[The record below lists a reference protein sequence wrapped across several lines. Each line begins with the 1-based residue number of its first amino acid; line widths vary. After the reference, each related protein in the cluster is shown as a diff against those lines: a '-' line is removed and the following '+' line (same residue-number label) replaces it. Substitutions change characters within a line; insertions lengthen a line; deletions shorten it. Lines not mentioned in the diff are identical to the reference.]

1 MFLND
6 TATLEEVRA
15 AFCQHRE
22 CSPPRQR
29 IPDHLRRQAIGLLV
43 DYSRLQLRR
52 ALGITDDMLCTWER
66 RMQPGATAP
75 VAPASPSFI
84 TLPVAGA
91 EVELPS
97 DSDPSPPFMALPP
110 LHLRLE
116 LPGGARVIIEGDRQG
131 VSQQGLSLL
140 QGLGYG
146 RTVLPGEPT

>member
-6 TATLEEVRA
+6 TATLEQVGA
-15 AFCQHRE
+15 AFRHHRE

-29 IPDHLRRQAIGLLV
+29 IPDHLRYQAIGLLV
-43 DYSRLQLRR
+43 AYSRLQIRR

-66 RMQPGATAP
+66 RMQPGAGATVLAN
-75 VAPASPSFI
+75 PSFI
-84 TLPVAGA
+84 TLPGAAA
-91 EVELPS
+91 EVESPS
-97 DSDPSPPFMALPP
+97 VSHPSPPLLPCSP

-131 VSQQGLSLL
+131 VNQQGLSLL

>member
-6 TATLEEVRA
+6 RATLEQVCA
-15 AFCQHRE
+15 AFRQHRE
-22 CSPPRQR
+22 CSPSRQR

-43 DYSRLQLRR
+43 DYSRLQIRR

-75 VAPASPSFI
+75 ASPSFI
-84 TLPVAGA
+84 TLPGAGA
-91 EVELPS
+91 EVEPS
-97 DSDPSPPFMALPP
+97 SASEPTPPFLPSPP
-110 LHLRLE
+110 LHFRLE

-146 RTVLPGEPT
+146 RTVLPGELT